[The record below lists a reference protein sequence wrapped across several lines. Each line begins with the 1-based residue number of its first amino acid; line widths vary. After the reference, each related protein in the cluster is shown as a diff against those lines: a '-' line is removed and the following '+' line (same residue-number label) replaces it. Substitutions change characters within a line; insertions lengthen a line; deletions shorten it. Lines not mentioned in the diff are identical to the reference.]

1 MKLRLR
7 VGRMRSPIFTQT
19 RQCVFLFTPRGLGF
33 ATATTS
39 ATFLPHCEHRI
50 RVARGCERHLPAHQP
65 GERLG
70 LNVPG
75 RPARAGDAHEEVA
88 EAVVEPLET
97 ENGRLTKKSDLC
109 VGDALRTFAAMASA
123 SGSAVATC
131 DRRLLPRLDNVR
143 RLGVKPMYTVRKP
156 TFVLLAVACITS
168 LYSAVS
174 TAGDLSSLAGH
185 YRYEQYSVTL
195 PSGRVLALSDLGAT
209 EAFLD
214 ISDRGSITLRMTMKA
229 GNTVRET
236 AKVVEAHFAQ
246 GRGYWIAQ

>member
-1 MKLRLR
+1 M
-7 VGRMRSPIFTQT
+7 GDSPKT
-19 RQCVFLFTPRGLGF
+19 
-33 ATATTS
+33 
-39 ATFLPHCEHRI
+39 
-50 RVARGCERHLPAHQP
+50 
-65 GERLG
+65 
-70 LNVPG
+70 
-75 RPARAGDAHEEVA
+75 
-88 EAVVEPLET
+88 
-97 ENGRLTKKSDLC
+97 DLC

-143 RLGVKPMYTVRKP
+143 RLRVKPMYTVRKP

-214 ISDRGSITLRMTMKA
+214 ISDTGSITLRMTMRA
-229 GNTVRET
+229 GNTVTET
-236 AKVVEAHFAQ
+236 AKVIEAHFAH
-246 GRGYWIAQ
+246 GRGYWIAQWPDMSKPVRALIKIYGNTLTSDTSFDDRSDIQRYGSVEHAVLRKATGN